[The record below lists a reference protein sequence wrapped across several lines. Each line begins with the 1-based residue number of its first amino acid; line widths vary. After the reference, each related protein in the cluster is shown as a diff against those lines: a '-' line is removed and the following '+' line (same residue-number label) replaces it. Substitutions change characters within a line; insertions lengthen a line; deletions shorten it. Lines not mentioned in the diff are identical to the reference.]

1 MAERDTKKPKTVR
14 EWVNDRRPVRSTS
27 VEFEKRRR
35 QWEALSAFVTGE
47 GGWVTSL
54 PGVIHLRVEVPQGS
68 ALPAKLIELGYSVR
82 AAGSGTR
89 ITPRDTIE
97 TITAHS
103 TTGKPIIRHH
113 PGFQN
118 IDIIEIT
125 LEG

>member
-1 MAERDTKKPKTVR
+1 MADTKKPKTVR
-14 EWVNDRRPVRSTS
+14 EWVNDRRPVRSIS

-35 QWEALSAFVTGE
+35 LWEAMSAFVTGE

-54 PGVIHLRVEVPQGS
+54 PGVKHLRIEVLQGS

-82 AAGSGTR
+82 TAGTGTR
-89 ITPRDTIE
+89 ITPRGTIE

-103 TTGKPIIRHH
+103 ATGKPITHQH
-113 PGFQN
+113 PGFVP

-125 LEG
+125 LGG